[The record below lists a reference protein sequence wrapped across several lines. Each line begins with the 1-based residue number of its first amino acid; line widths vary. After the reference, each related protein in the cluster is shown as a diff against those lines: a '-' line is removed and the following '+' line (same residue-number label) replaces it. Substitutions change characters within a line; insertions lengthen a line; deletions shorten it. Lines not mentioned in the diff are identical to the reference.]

1 MNTNVIIKELSSINL
16 SEAYHIDIKDI
27 EKGLK
32 IIKKLDDLVLDYFR
46 VGADNLVTI
55 EELTKLEEI
64 KRKHTLGIS
73 WLKEIDSKLKSF
85 KENGEYFAN
94 DRKKLK
100 SATIQQ
106 MCLEEKQNTT
116 SAERLVYNHPRY
128 IKEHEEIRV
137 LKEVVEFICG
147 TYSHHREVVS
157 RNIHQSISVAQNIL
171 KVEN

>member
-1 MNTNVIIKELSSINL
+1 MNTDVIIKELSSINL

-128 IKEHEEIRV
+128 IKEHEEIRI

-157 RNIHQSISVAQNIL
+157 RNIYQSISVAQNIL